1 MKYNYLCVALLVC
14 ALGNAQS
21 LVQSVNSGSLI
32 AANTAISVGEIVVN
46 PVNPAQPSSGLL
58 GILTD
63 DGMLEV
69 TSFEIANNVV
79 AYPNPTTAAIS
90 FHGKQS
96 LAGEA
101 ISIYNISGQL
111 VKQQKIDNSN
121 SADLSELASG
131 IYVIQ
136 FSSAKNKSF
145 KIIKH

>member
-1 MKYNYLCVALLVC
+1 MKYSYLCIALLAC
-14 ALGNAQS
+14 TLGNAQS

-32 AANTAISVGEIVVN
+32 AANTAVSVGEIVVN
-46 PVNPAQPSSGLL
+46 PVNPAQPSSGLI
-58 GILTD
+58 GILTYT
-63 DGMLEV
+63 GILEV

-79 AYPNPTTAAIS
+79 AYPNPTTAGIS
-90 FHGKQS
+90 FQGKQS

-101 ISIYNISGQL
+101 ISIYNAAGQL

-121 SADLSELASG
+121 STDLSELASG
-131 IYVIQ
+131 IYLIQ